1 MIGRRSNLKW
11 FARLGGAALLSAS
24 ASAAENPYELS
35 WTAVAFTEPPARS
48 VMAVA
53 PSTDPV
59 QQAMQLAY
67 PADEDWVVWPS
78 VAVSESHAERWAGSE
93 EPEIIHTAEVRDVEP
108 VAAAELPPM
117 AFPAADWVDVDAALK
132 PAQEMDQS
140 FAITG
145 WPESEAEPEATPWDD
160 TEFFGPVAVL
170 DEVVPEEDEA
180 EEAVELDIED
190 GLPVDPLLSED
201 FLIAEQVLE
210 DAANT
215 EYLEDLG
222 LAATA
227 PSDSYDAVTQE
238 IVETGLALLDGDQP
252 KPQNAEHQFDYTEV
266 APAQEAPTLTLD
278 DILELALSNNPQVGA
293 ALAREEQAQWQFREA
308 QVYKYPTIDVIA
320 EGGPEYNRP
329 ATNTSGNEDITPGR
343 TMTFRVTQLLYDGGV
358 SLNES
363 DRRLQVRRSTELE
376 TRLIVEEIVVKTA
389 DFYSQVLQHQRSAA
403 VALEFVEEMQRIVD
417 KLEVMYESGA
427 ASKLELDFAKARL
440 ASARAE
446 TGNTQAELNDALSN
460 LEFLTGELPDFTAV
474 PPRDIH
480 ALNVKNLAEY
490 IDVAREQ
497 NAELLLN
504 RSNRR
509 SLRYKIRAQRA
520 QYHPILSLN
529 MKSESLADEGGNLP
543 GRNTTELKLKA
554 EYFLFDGGA
563 RKARLNRTRAQLKE
577 LDFEDDRLVLEVD
590 RQVKTAYNQITT
602 NWLTLDATEDEIA
615 SNRELRRL
623 NRQNLEEG
631 EISIIELIE
640 AEERLFN
647 SQATWF
653 RVSSEMFSN
662 YYELQVSAGELAS
675 LVGSEHTQTR
685 IEEKPVSPELKPR
698 TP

>member
-11 FARLGGAALLSAS
+11 FARLGGVALLSAS
-24 ASAAENPYELS
+24 ASAAGKPMHLELPLD
-35 WTAVAFTEPPARS
+35 ANGVARPE
-48 VMAVA
+48 
-53 PSTDPV
+53 
-59 QQAMQLAY
+59 
-67 PADEDWVVWPS
+67 
-78 VAVSESHAERWAGSE
+78 VAVIESYPERWMGSQT
-93 EPEIIHTAEVRDVEP
+93 PEVIAFPRRPDEVDP
-108 VAAAELPPM
+108 AHM
-117 AFPAADWVDVDAALK
+117 AFPNADWVDVDAALK
-132 PAQEMDQS
+132 PKQEMDER

-145 WPESEAEPEATPWDD
+145 WPTPAADPEPDSWDD
-160 TEFFGPVAVL
+160 TEFLGPVAVL
-170 DEVVPEEDEA
+170 DEVYSEEEVA
-180 EEAVELDIED
+180 TVELTAED
-190 GLPVDPLLSED
+190 DPVKDPLLNEE

-210 DAANT
+210 DAAQT

-222 LAATA
+222 LAATSPA
-227 PSDSYDAVTQE
+227 ENYNVITQE
-238 IVETGLALLDGDQP
+238 IVETGLALMDEGKPADEGAQP
-252 KPQNAEHQFDYTEV
+252 RFDYTDV
-266 APAQEAPTLTLD
+266 APAEAAPQLTLD
-278 DILELALSNNPQVGA
+278 DILELALSANPQVGA

-308 QVYKYPTIDVIA
+308 QVYKYPTIDVIG

-329 ATNTSGNEDITPGR
+329 ATNTSDNEDITPGR
-343 TMTFRVTQLLYDGGV
+343 TMTFRVSQLLYDGGV

-376 TRLIVEEIVVKTA
+376 TRLIVEEIVVRTA
-389 DFYSQVLQHQRSAA
+389 EFYAQVLRHQRSAA

-417 KLEVMYESGA
+417 KLQVMYDSGA

-480 ALNVKNLAEY
+480 ALNVKNLADY

-520 QYHPILSLN
+520 QYSPTLSLN

-543 GRNTTELKLKA
+543 ARNTTEVKLRA
-554 EYFLFDGGA
+554 EYLLFDGGA

-577 LDFEDDRLVLEVD
+577 LDYEDERLILEVD

-675 LVGSEHTQTR
+675 LVGSQHTQTR
-685 IEEKPVSPELKPR
+685 IEEKHVSPELKPR